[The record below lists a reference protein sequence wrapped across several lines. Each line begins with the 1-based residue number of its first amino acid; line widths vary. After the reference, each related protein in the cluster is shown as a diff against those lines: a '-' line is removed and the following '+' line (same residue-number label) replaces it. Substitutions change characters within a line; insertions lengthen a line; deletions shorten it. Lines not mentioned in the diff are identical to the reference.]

1 MNSMKNIKL
10 PFITLLLL
18 ISFAT
23 VNAVLFTPALPNIA
37 NFFEISETTAQL
49 TITWFLVGYA
59 IGQLLYGPI
68 ANRLGRKPA
77 LYLGIS
83 LQILSS
89 LLCVLAAITHTYE
102 LLVLGRFL
110 LALGSGVGRKMTF
123 TLVNECY
130 EPKKA
135 SEIISYLMLAFAITP
150 ALGVLLSGLLNTYYG
165 WTSCFYA
172 GAIYGIFLLFLV
184 TRLPETHKVVNY
196 EALKIKTLLQGY
208 ASQFTNFQLT
218 IGGLLM
224 GSTTCF
230 IYVFAAMAPFIAMNI
245 FGMNSAEYGLANML
259 PPIGIIFGSIVGA
272 RLSKIYPLKSIIQT
286 GICITIL
293 AVIAM
298 YILIVMHVSALISLF
313 LPMIIIN
320 FGLCFIFA
328 NASTIAMTH
337 TNDKANGSAV
347 MNFLCLGLVTLVVL
361 SLSLFSLKSL
371 LLPVIYFIL
380 CIVIIGMFKLISKN
394 KEKDARPVAT
404 AE

>member
-1 MNSMKNIKL
+1 MQSTKL

-37 NFFEISETTAQL
+37 NFFEITETSAQL
-49 TITWFLVGYA
+49 TITLFLVGYT
-59 IGQLLYGPI
+59 IGQLLYGPV
-68 ANRLGRKPA
+68 ANRFGRKPA
-77 LYLGIS
+77 LYIGII

-89 LLCVLAAITHTYE
+89 LLCVFAAILYKYE
-102 LLVLGRFL
+102 LLILGRFF

-150 ALGVLLSGLLNTYYG
+150 ALGLLLGGILNTYYG

-184 TRLPETHKVVNY
+184 VGLPETHKNKNY
-196 EALKIKTLLQGY
+196 EALKIKNLLRGY
-208 ASQFTNFQLT
+208 TSQFANYQLML
-218 IGGLLM
+218 GGLLM

-245 FGMNSAEYGLANML
+245 FEMNSAEYGLANML
-259 PPIGIIFGSIVGA
+259 PPIGIIFGSLVGA
-272 RLSKIYPLKSIIQT
+272 RLTKIYPLKSIIRT
-286 GICITIL
+286 GIFITSF
-293 AVIAM
+293 AVISM
-298 YILIVMHVSALISLF
+298 YALISMHVPAMISLF
-313 LPMIIIN
+313 FPMILIN

-328 NASTIAMTH
+328 NASTIAMNH
-337 TNDKANGSAV
+337 ASDKANGSAV

-361 SLSLFSLKSL
+361 SLSLFSIKSL
-371 LLPVIYFIL
+371 LLPFIYFVL
-380 CIVIIGMFKLISKN
+380 CIVIMGMFFLLRFNNPI
-394 KEKDARPVAT
+394 EP
-404 AE
+404 